1 MRVRSPLL
9 AQSLLCFLLLQ
20 VLRCFSS
27 LGLLLHLAVWF
38 GAFSTKGC
46 PIRISTDHE
55 LFALPRSFS
64 QLITSFFASESLGI
78 PHTLFLTSFI
88 KYLRTYL
95 CARIYTD
102 ASLHQ
107 VRFVSTLLLF
117 HQYVNELLCQYL
129 PCVFSLKTAR
139 LLTFFRY

>member
-78 PHTLFLTSFI
+78 PHTPLITSFNDLPF
-88 KYLRTYL
+88 KVLFDGFAYPPKLVFL
-95 CARIYTD
+95 CAR
-102 ASLHQ
+102 S
-107 VRFVSTLLLF
+107 FVSLIK
-117 HQYVNELLCQYL
+117 
-129 PCVFSLKTAR
+129 LKTPTYFLFYFYYSFANMSMNSFAP
-139 LLTFFRY
+139 LTT